1 MKKLLLALAMICLF
15 ATSGW
20 ALTATYGW
28 EDCGTVLG
36 RFPVADPSVICTNVV
51 ASALPDYVHSGLRS
65 LRLERI
71 ATVTTQA
78 YVAWIKGL
86 TTGDIVTVRIWVYD
100 VTTSNPSGRLWAHY
114 ANSTDPASYGG
125 SASGPGEYSGSTG
138 WVQMLAAGPA
148 SWTFGTPAPTDPL
161 ADAIMIEFRNYGNI
175 PTNILWVDDIEVTA
189 PTRPGVSI
197 VFPSPGPSATEPS
210 TWGGIKALFR

>member
-36 RFPVADPSVICTNVV
+36 RYPVADPSVICTNVT
-51 ASALPDYVHSGLRS
+51 DMYHSGTHS
-65 LRLERI
+65 LKCERI
-71 ATVTTQA
+71 TTATPQA

-86 TTGDIVTVRIWVYD
+86 TTGDIVTARIWVYD
-100 VTTSNPSGRLWAHY
+100 VTTTNTPSGRIWAHY
-114 ANSTDPASYGG
+114 CNSTNPASYGG
-125 SASGPGEYSGSTG
+125 SASGPAEYSGSTG
-138 WVQMLAAGPA
+138 WVQLLAAGPA

-175 PTNILWVDDIEVTA
+175 PTNVLWIDDIEITA
-189 PTRPGVSI
+189 PTRAGVSI
-197 VFPSPGPSATEPS
+197 VFPSPGPSANEPS
-210 TWGGIKALFR
+210 TWGGIKALFQ